1 MQIPQ
6 AISELRAT
14 LGLTQVQFARAVAL
28 GLGTVTHLENGSR
41 PPDPR
46 SLVALA
52 RAACGNGRHDLAE
65 TFVRALPGVREG
77 LLAPRWSEFI
87 DPKEYPRCM
96 HHRTLPMT
104 VVNSPREERALGP
117 EWSRRPLPP
126 S

>member
-6 AISELRAT
+6 AIRELRAA

-28 GLGTVTHLENGSR
+28 GLGTVTHLENGNR
-41 PPDPR
+41 RPDPK

-52 RAACGNGRHDLAE
+52 QTACGSGRHDLAE
-65 TFVRALPGVREG
+65 IFVCALPGVYEG
-77 LLAPRWSEFI
+77 LLAPAWSEFI

-96 HHRTLPMT
+96 FHRSLPVA
-104 VVNSPREERALGP
+104 VVNSPQEERALGP

-126 S
+126 L